1 MVTIRSDDFTRR
13 DKVVL
18 KTADE
23 TVNNTTTTQD
33 DDHLVVALGAN
44 ETWIL
49 RCFIKYNSN
58 TTANF
63 KHSWT
68 VPSGTTYS
76 ALFQGDNTGGFVE
89 YHRTTSV
96 QTVDG
101 KAADW
106 AFLEEVVVKT
116 SSTAGNIQL
125 QWAQNTANAS
135 DTKVLIGSNIVA
147 HRLA

>member
-13 DKVVL
+13 NKIAL

-49 RCFIKYNSN
+49 RYFIKYNSN

-63 KHSWT
+63 KYNT
-68 VPSGTTYS
+68 VVPSGATYS

-89 YHRTTSV
+89 HYRSSSN

-116 SSTAGNIQL
+116 SSTAGNVVF

>member
-23 TVNNTTTTQD
+23 TVNNNNSTLAD
-33 DDHLVVALGAN
+33 DALMVALGAN
-44 ETWIL
+44 ETWML
-49 RCFIKYNSN
+49 RYFIKYNCN
-58 TTANF
+58 TTADFRYNI
-63 KHSWT
+63 S
-68 VPSGTTYS
+68 VPSGATYS

-89 YHRTTSV
+89 YYRESSD
-96 QTVDG
+96 QLVDG
-101 KAADW
+101 KAANW
-106 AFLEEVVVKT
+106 AFLLEVVVKT
-116 SSTAGNIQL
+116 SSTPGNVVFN
-125 QWAQNTANAS
+125 WAQGTAHAS

>member
-13 DKVVL
+13 NKIVL

-23 TVNNTTTTQD
+23 TVNNNNSTQA
-33 DDHLVVALGAN
+33 DDHLLVALGAN

-49 RCFIKYNSN
+49 RFFVKYNSN

-63 KHSWT
+63 KYALV
-68 VPSGTTYS
+68 VPSGATYS

-89 YHRTTSV
+89 YYRESSD
-96 QTVDG
+96 QLVDG
-101 KAADW
+101 KAANW
-106 AFLEEVVVKT
+106 AFLLEVVVKT
-116 SSTAGNIQL
+116 SSTAGNVVL
-125 QWAQNTANAS
+125 HWAQGTANAS